1 MLRNAGYFLGL
12 VLAFGAVGCGSTV
25 QEKQIEVKVT
35 SDPLLMPRSILQRY
49 AEGQPLG
56 SETTSFPKMVEDV
69 KAVDPAK
76 ADILEKGLV
85 AMPKKRS
92 ARITSCCR
100 SSSSRPC
107 MTKANQIHRIGAG
120 PMAP

>member
-12 VLAFGAVGCGSTV
+12 VLAFGAVGCGSAV
-25 QEKQIEVKVT
+25 QEKQIEVKVA

-76 ADILEKGLV
+76 ADILEKGLEELQQSSPGELP
-85 AMPKKRS
+85 AKAKKLLQ
-92 ARITSCCR
+92 
-100 SSSSRPC
+100 
-107 MTKANQIHRIGAG
+107 QI
-120 PMAP
+120 